1 MVKYK
6 YTIVSSK
13 DGVIATTESPD
24 KVDDV
29 LDDVLQRKDICEFAI
44 ISVPNKI
51 YEVWMWVLDGSD
63 DRLVSKQFF
72 GDIAAMRKAIWDFM
86 DNEPRPTLVQVF
98 TRKNKP
104 GRLGKSGRLPPP
116 SVDGGSEGGS

>member
-13 DGVIATTESPD
+13 GGVIATTESPD

-29 LDDVLQRKDICEFAI
+29 LDDVLERKDICEFAI

-104 GRLGKSGRLPPP
+104 GRLGRSGRLPPP
-116 SVDGGSEGGS
+116 SSDGGSEGGS